1 MESILNDTVVKSV
14 IQMLYYIFIGLF
26 TSFYFV
32 VILKKKF
39 LGSFLFGALIAV
51 MGATILGAFLN
62 SFVKFLTSFP
72 LGLNSLSTILGA
84 FLLLWFYSKVSEI
97 E

>member
-14 IQMLYYIFIGLF
+14 IQMIFYIFVGLF
-26 TSFYFV
+26 ASFYFV
-32 VILKKKF
+32 IILKKKF
-39 LGSFLFGALIAV
+39 LGSFLLGTLIGV

-62 SFVKFLTSFP
+62 NFVKFLTSFP
-72 LGLNSLSTILGA
+72 LGLNSISTILGA
-84 FLLLWFYSKVSEI
+84 FLLLWFYSKISEI